1 MTSKERL
8 ICWKRR
14 TAQRALVGSADNV
27 RYQSDERSARLARLG
42 VSLTKGR
49 DKRVTEKRLA
59 AVLAARRRRK
69 GQSPGG
75 ALPVGLYPYS
85 PEGNKTRVA
94 TILAQPYGRRP

>member
-1 MTSKERL
+1 MDGFMETGGGLDAAFE
-8 ICWKRR
+8 
-14 TAQRALVGSADNV
+14 AAL
-27 RYQSDERSARLARLG
+27 LG
-42 VSLTKGR
+42 EEEPQEDAELNEEPGNPQ
-49 DKRVTEKRLA
+49 EPE
-59 AVLAARRRRK
+59 